1 MPDLAL
7 VDNMEPQ
14 VLVLLPIRT
23 CRPPTDRL
31 HMHSNSVFLPLP
43 QIVLCIA
50 SGGEANQ
57 FHNPLLH

>member
-23 CRPPTDRL
+23 CGPSTDQL
-31 HMHSNSVFLPLP
+31 SHAF
-43 QIVLCIA
+43 
-50 SGGEANQ
+50 
-57 FHNPLLH
+57 